1 MLQIKFADQDSIILL
16 VYLLDQTT
24 YCLFV
29 LFFASHT
36 KYVTRN
42 KNIYYI
48 TLIKTGKLGGKMLA
62 ENLKKLAYK

>member
-1 MLQIKFADQDSIILL
+1 MLQIKFGDQDSIILI

-24 YCLFV
+24 YFLFV

-48 TLIKTGKLGGKMLA
+48 TLIKTGKLGGGNVSRKSKEIGL
-62 ENLKKLAYK
+62 

>member
-1 MLQIKFADQDSIILL
+1 MLQIKFGDQDSIILI

-48 TLIKTGKLGGKMLA
+48 TLIKTGKLGGGNVSRKSKEIGL
-62 ENLKKLAYK
+62 